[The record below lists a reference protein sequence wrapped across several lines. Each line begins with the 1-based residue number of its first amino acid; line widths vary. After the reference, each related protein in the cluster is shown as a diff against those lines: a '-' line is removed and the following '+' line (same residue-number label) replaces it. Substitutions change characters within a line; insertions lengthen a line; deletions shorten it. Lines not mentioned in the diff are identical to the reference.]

1 MKVLVKV
8 FNCFKLWTIFAK
20 HSILDVWFVPIHT
33 LITTTIFSCFYLYL
47 IFRSQSTNFI
57 CNTKKE
63 VFTKENSLKSASK
76 SGNFADVMLKA
87 GKAFD
92 RYKFLSWL
100 DDFIQS
106 RQGRINLPQIQL
118 PRSIDSLNQFP
129 IMKAT
134 KEENKHQN
142 LKMEIRTLESPKKS
156 TATKSLWTTEN
167 VNWMNHKEVH
177 YFKIWNFLFVL
188 T

>member
-1 MKVLVKV
+1 
-8 FNCFKLWTIFAK
+8 
-20 HSILDVWFVPIHT
+20 
-33 LITTTIFSCFYLYL
+33 
-47 IFRSQSTNFI
+47 
-57 CNTKKE
+57 
-63 VFTKENSLKSASK
+63 
-76 SGNFADVMLKA
+76 MLKA

-142 LKMEIRTLESPKKS
+142 LKMEIRTLESSKKS

-167 VNWMNHKEVH
+167 VN
-177 YFKIWNFLFVL
+177 
-188 T
+188 

>member
-1 MKVLVKV
+1 
-8 FNCFKLWTIFAK
+8 
-20 HSILDVWFVPIHT
+20 
-33 LITTTIFSCFYLYL
+33 
-47 IFRSQSTNFI
+47 
-57 CNTKKE
+57 
-63 VFTKENSLKSASK
+63 
-76 SGNFADVMLKA
+76 MLKA

-92 RYKFLSWL
+92 SYKFLSWL

-142 LKMEIRTLESPKKS
+142 LKVEIRTLESSKKS

-167 VNWMNHKEVH
+167 VN
-177 YFKIWNFLFVL
+177 
-188 T
+188 